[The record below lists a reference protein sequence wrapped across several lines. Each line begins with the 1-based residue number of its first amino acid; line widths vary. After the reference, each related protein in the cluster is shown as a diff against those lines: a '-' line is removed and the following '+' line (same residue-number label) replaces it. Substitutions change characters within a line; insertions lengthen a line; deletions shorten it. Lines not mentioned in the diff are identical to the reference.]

1 MKALK
6 WIGIGVGG
14 LAAVAAGIFALAF
27 LLTAG
32 AARATDDFLAEIG
45 QSRFEEAY
53 KATAP
58 EFQKQTSLEAFRA
71 TMQRMGVDKYES
83 AAWNSREIVNDRAK
97 VEGTVRLSDGR
108 KLLMAVALVKIGD
121 TWKVLGMDMRQAAS

>member
-14 LAAVAAGIFALAF
+14 LAAVAAGIVALAF

-32 AARATDDFLAEIG
+32 AARATNDFLALVG
-45 QSRFEEAY
+45 QDRYEEAY
-53 KATAP
+53 QAVAP
-58 EFQKQTSLEAFRA
+58 EFQKQTSLEAFRT
-71 TMQRMGVDKYES
+71 TMKRMGVDKFES

-97 VEGTVRLSDGR
+97 IEGTVRLRDGR

-121 TWKVLGMDMRQAAS
+121 TWKILGMDMRQTAS